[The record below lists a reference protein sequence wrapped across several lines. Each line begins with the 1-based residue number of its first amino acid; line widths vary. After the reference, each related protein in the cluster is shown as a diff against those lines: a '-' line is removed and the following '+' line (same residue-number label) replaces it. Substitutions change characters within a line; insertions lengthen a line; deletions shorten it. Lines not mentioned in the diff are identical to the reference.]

1 MILAEATNDFMADS
15 YLRIHVI
22 VETKEKALEV
32 AREKYEKRGR
42 EGKYPSCYWENLDV
56 QVLSED
62 TTKPYVGEIES

>member
-1 MILAEATNDFMADS
+1 MILAEVTNDFMADS
-15 YLRIHVI
+15 YLRIYVI

-42 EGKYPSCYWENLDV
+42 EGKYSSCYWDNLDV